1 MTIWGLLSPEANKQ
15 ERLGLEFG
23 GQVGSA
29 LHGVVL
35 LLYGSQQQA
44 NAPGMCDRDIGA
56 KQLQFSGDML
66 SELSTE
72 N

>member
-1 MTIWGLLSPEANKQ
+1 MTKQGLFSPEANKQ

-23 GQVGSA
+23 GWVGLV

-44 NAPGMCDRDIGA
+44 NAPRVCDRDRGA
-56 KQLQFSGDML
+56 KQLQFPGDML
-66 SELSTE
+66 SELSTKA
-72 N
+72 